1 MESAFERSKRR
12 RSDTIKKVFSREAE
26 AEEVRPERLA
36 KDVIRH
42 SNTRVDESWP
52 TLRIKAD
59 TEMCWQC
66 FIDHGSDQTG
76 LLTSENNMNPG
87 SVPPLLRDLSTL
99 EEMLISQIALMMNV
113 FRLPS
118 GRQYG
123 YSGHVLNL
131 PQDVQPVVNSLP
143 RTASNL
149 GTVIVRRK
157 RISGNVM
164 EFRVRRDRVYAALV
178 FLKRNNYYSNIKID
192 SVALDALPED
202 GELKELQTIEID
214 DDWIDD
220 VANDISPVGA
230 NAPEA
235 DACKTG
241 EGNDDNIEFSHS
253 VLPSTSLGL
262 TETEK
267 IRKVINKI
275 NNKPWY
281 SAKKQSSEQKSS
293 PSDDET
299 VDESSAFMKWPTCGS
314 TPISEFTTEGY

>member
-1 MESAFERSKRR
+1 
-12 RSDTIKKVFSREAE
+12 
-26 AEEVRPERLA
+26 
-36 KDVIRH
+36 
-42 SNTRVDESWP
+42 
-52 TLRIKAD
+52 
-59 TEMCWQC
+59 
-66 FIDHGSDQTG
+66 
-76 LLTSENNMNPG
+76 
-87 SVPPLLRDLSTL
+87 
-99 EEMLISQIALMMNV
+99 MLIAQIAPMMNV

-123 YSGHVLNL
+123 YSGDVLNL
-131 PQDVQPVVNSLP
+131 PQDVQSVVNSLP

-149 GTVIVRRK
+149 GTVVVRRK
-157 RISGNVM
+157 RSSGNVM

-178 FLKRNNYYSNIKID
+178 LLKRNNKYYSNIKID
-192 SVALDALPED
+192 SVALDALSED

-214 DDWIDD
+214 
-220 VANDISPVGA
+220 VVNDISPFGA

-241 EGNDDNIEFSHS
+241 EENDDNIEFSHS

-275 NNKPWY
+275 GDKPWY

-314 TPISEFTTEGY
+314 TPISEFTTEGYWTQAFPTLFPTGAGDFRSPRVRSVTLADYLKHLMRYKDGRFA